1 MTKKNKT
8 LNFKKN
14 IEIKVDSKKG
24 IAKGN
29 LFKQKIIT
37 NNATVK
43 AGNTFSGKINF
54 ANTKSKKN

>member
-8 LNFKKN
+8 LNYKKN

-24 IAKGN
+24 ITKGN

-37 NNATVK
+37 NNATV
-43 AGNTFSGKINF
+43 
-54 ANTKSKKN
+54 